1 MTYASIKDLLDEIGL
16 PYTYHHWDEENVP
29 ELPWIVFDYP
39 AQNDFL
45 ADDSV
50 YQRITALQIDL
61 YTDRKDLQTEAM
73 VEQVLEQNG
82 IVYTKEETYIASEKM
97 YEITYETELIIN
109 G

>member
-1 MTYASIKDLLDEIGL
+1 MRVS
-16 PYTYHHWDEENVP
+16 
-29 ELPWIVFDYP
+29 
-39 AQNDFL
+39 FL
-45 ADDSV
+45 RFAW
-50 YQRITALQIDL
+50 QATTALQIDL

>member
-1 MTYASIKDLLDEIGL
+1 MTYESIKDLLDAIGL
-16 PYTYHHWDEENVP
+16 PYTYHHWDKENVP

-45 ADDSV
+45 ADDSI
-50 YQRITALQIDL
+50 YQKITALQIDL

>member
-1 MTYASIKDLLDEIGL
+1 MTYESIKELLDEIGL
-16 PYTYHHWDEENVP
+16 PYTYHHWDVENVP

-39 AQNDFL
+39 EQNDFL
-45 ADDSV
+45 ADNRI
-50 YQRITALQIDL
+50 YQKITALQIDL

>member
-1 MTYASIKDLLDEIGL
+1 MTYESIKELLDEIGL

-29 ELPWIVFDYP
+29 ELPWIVFDY
-39 AQNDFL
+39 AEQNDFL

-50 YQRITALQIDL
+50 YQKITALQIDL

>member
-1 MTYASIKDLLDEIGL
+1 MTYESIKDLLDAIGL
-16 PYTYHHWDEENVP
+16 PYTYHHWGEENVP

-39 AQNDFL
+39 EQNDFL

-50 YQRITALQIDL
+50 YQKITALQIDL

>member
-1 MTYASIKDLLDEIGL
+1 MTYESIKDLLDAIGL
-16 PYTYHHWDEENVP
+16 PYTYHHWDEENVL

-39 AQNDFL
+39 EQNDFL

-50 YQRITALQIDL
+50 YQKITALQIDL

>member
-1 MTYASIKDLLDEIGL
+1 M
-16 PYTYHHWDEENVP
+16 
-29 ELPWIVFDYP
+29 FDYP

-45 ADDSV
+45 ADDSI
-50 YQRITALQIDL
+50 YEKITALQIDL